1 VLLSHTLPSAVPPA
15 LPGNTAKY
23 AAVEELVALAD
34 EVGCTLPQL
43 AVAFTAAHP
52 AVTSTIIGPRT
63 MDQLDALL
71 AGAELTLDDAV
82 LDRIDEIV
90 PPGTNLYQP
99 DGAWSPPT
107 LTDPS
112 HRRRPLPDRAAA

>member
-1 VLLSHTLPSAVPPA
+1 MEQALIVRRWRRYGADRLYVTADTGAPLGSVDLATGQVAPA
-15 LPGNTAKY
+15 APDGT
-23 AAVEELVALAD
+23 V
-34 EVGCTLPQL
+34 
-43 AVAFTAAHP
+43 
-52 AVTSTIIGPRT
+52 
-63 MDQLDALL
+63 
-71 AGAELTLDDAV
+71 LDDAV